1 MKAQYFK
8 ALADS
13 TRIRLLNLLLKH
25 ELNVN
30 EITTIFNMGQSR
42 VSRHLKILTDAGL
55 LLSRKD
61 GLWAF
66 YSSVKS
72 GDGLRFIEAIRYL
85 FSDDHDLT
93 QDLASAENVIEE
105 RTLRSR
111 DFFNALAGD
120 WEKLKKEILGD
131 FDLGGAILDL
141 VDSRARSSADLGCG
155 TGDFLA
161 LLKKRCDRAIGVDN
175 SPEMLDLA
183 RRRFSGDGKRVDL
196 RLGELEHL
204 PLVDGEADL
213 AVMNL
218 VLHHLPSPVLG
229 VREAHRAISKGGSF
243 IIADFEKHTDE
254 KLRSSYGDRW
264 LGFSGDDIKDWL
276 VDAGFH
282 LLEMRRFS
290 LAGGLSVC
298 IYKSSRE

>member
-1 MKAQYFK
+1 MIQYFK

-13 TRIRLLNLLLKH
+13 TRIRLLHLLLKH

-30 EITTIFNMGQSR
+30 EITTILNMGQSR

-55 LLSRKD
+55 LLPRKD
-61 GLWAF
+61 GLWVF
-66 YSSVKS
+66 YSSAKS
-72 GDGLRFIEAIRYL
+72 GDGLKFIESIQHL
-85 FSDDHDLT
+85 FQDDRALT
-93 QDLASAENVIEE
+93 QDLSSAEKVIDE

-120 WEKLKKEILGD
+120 WEMVRKEILGD

-141 VDSRARSSADLGCG
+141 ADFRARSSADLGCG
-155 TGDFLA
+155 TGDLLA
-161 LLKKRCDRAIGVDN
+161 LLKDRCERTIGVDN

-183 RRRFSGDGKRVDL
+183 RRRFSGDGNRVDL

-204 PLVDGEADL
+204 PLVDGEVDF

-229 VREAHRAISKGGSF
+229 LREAHRAVSSGGSF

-254 KLRSSYGDRW
+254 KLRSAYGDRW
-264 LGFSGDDIKDWL
+264 LGFSGKDIKGWL
-276 VDAGFH
+276 ADAGFR
-282 LLEMRRFS
+282 LLETKRFS
-290 LAGGLSVC
+290 LAGGLSVF
-298 IYKSSRE
+298 IYRSFRE